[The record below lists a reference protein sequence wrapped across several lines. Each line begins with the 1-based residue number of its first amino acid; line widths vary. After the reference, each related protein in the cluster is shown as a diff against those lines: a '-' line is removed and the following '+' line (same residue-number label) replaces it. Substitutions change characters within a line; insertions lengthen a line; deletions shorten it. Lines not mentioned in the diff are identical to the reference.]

1 MGEWTDGSNWDY
13 GTNIS
18 RVGVYPWAMGQ
29 PDVWYDNHEQH
40 CVTFWIE
47 NNWLWDNLW
56 CNTPQYFFC
65 KSNQTQYPTIQP
77 TLSPTTYSF
86 EPTST
91 EETSS
96 SKRKKGKSKT
106 KIPSLSA
113 PTNVPTIEPTK
124 SPTNTDQILCGESAI
139 IDYKSGN
146 FEINVIIEYETNI
159 IFNASK
165 SEIIINNIEIYN
177 LMERLDNG
185 QFNKN
190 DQTIKYF
197 AQTSGR
203 YIFSFIA
210 ETNGII
216 HIDVDCITLNPTI
229 NPTELLIFNQQ
240 SIQTTP
246 IPTSFP
252 SSNPGNDSV
261 SKSFITQFPSEY
273 IIMTIFAV
281 FCLLI
286 CAVIFIV
293 YYLKKRSVA
302 HINSNDINIEPGLQ
316 TKQSSYPPLPES
328 LPRLKTLDSFKQ
340 NPLKFKRTVSSSE
353 DMYVNK
359 PKEVNTPTDGDD
371 V

>member
-96 SKRKKGKSKT
+96 SKRK
-106 KIPSLSA
+106 
-113 PTNVPTIEPTK
+113 
-124 SPTNTDQILCGESAI
+124 
-139 IDYKSGN
+139 
-146 FEINVIIEYETNI
+146 
-159 IFNASK
+159 
-165 SEIIINNIEIYN
+165 
-177 LMERLDNG
+177 
-185 QFNKN
+185 
-190 DQTIKYF
+190 
-197 AQTSGR
+197 
-203 YIFSFIA
+203 
-210 ETNGII
+210 
-216 HIDVDCITLNPTI
+216 
-229 NPTELLIFNQQ
+229 
-240 SIQTTP
+240 
-246 IPTSFP
+246 
-252 SSNPGNDSV
+252 
-261 SKSFITQFPSEY
+261 
-273 IIMTIFAV
+273 
-281 FCLLI
+281 
-286 CAVIFIV
+286 
-293 YYLKKRSVA
+293 RSVA